1 MTKYSKTTSIYRSLL
16 YLTLSLLLT
25 IGHIP
30 LNAVQTNKITNATI
44 EKPTELNATV
54 IPPLVVSKYEKKAKR
69 AIVFSAIGVGLV
81 VAVVAILSMGTMTWT
96 LPVLGLAAVFANIG
110 FIKAMRLRRQTKTR
124 KRTFRKA
131 RFRAKAA
138 IILSCVLGITLIFGL
153 LSILLN
159 QPAVF

>member
-1 MTKYSKTTSIYRSLL
+1 MILNRKMSLIYRNLL
-16 YLTLSLLLT
+16 YVTISLLLT
-25 IGHIP
+25 MVHNP
-30 LNAVQTNKITNATI
+30 LYAVKTSKITKATI
-44 EKPTELNATV
+44 EKATKTNSPT
-54 IPPLVVSKYEKKAKR
+54 IPPVVVTKFEKKAKH

-81 VAVVAILSMGTMTWT
+81 VTVVVILSMGTMSWA
-96 LPVLGLAAVFANIG
+96 LPILGIAGVFANIG

-124 KRTFRKA
+124 KKTFSKA

-159 QPAVF
+159 QPAEY